1 MLASIRI
8 NQKQYY
14 RVTLTRSK
22 SWCSAKQLSRR
33 LFLNDPDG
41 EMELEYG
48 QSSYDYYVNDLKEAI
63 RSRRHLAE
71 FVE

>member
-1 MLASIRI
+1 MWYGTDTIELIELKKRYEEI
-8 NQKQYY
+8 FGY
-14 RVTLTRSK
+14 
-22 SWCSAKQLSRR
+22 
-33 LFLNDPDG
+33 DPDG

-63 RSRRHLAE
+63 KSRRHLAE